1 VQPFAFLSALPA
13 LLGLAG
19 FVLYQVLG
27 ANKSGDEISRRI
39 IEKLRTSLGDEVPP
53 DRRLTPKQVER
64 ILEHRQRFRK
74 LVGEHDFH
82 LLKQALTQQ
91 FIITILVYVLALGFC
106 AWSVHLFVQSTA
118 LPQKA
123 KDATGE
129 QIHNSQNSTGKNA
142 PNVISSGSAPVTVTI
157 QDQAAPKPGTA
168 KPENK
173 KK

>member
-1 VQPFAFLSALPA
+1 MQPFAFLSALPA

-39 IEKLRTSLGDEVPP
+39 IEKLRSGLGDEAPP

-64 ILEHRQRFRK
+64 LLEQQQRFRK

-91 FIITILVYVLALGFC
+91 FIITIIVYVLALGFC
-106 AWSVHLFVQSTA
+106 AWSVHLFVNSPA

-123 KDATGE
+123 KDAPGE
-129 QIHNSQNSTGKNA
+129 QIHNSQNSTGKNS
-142 PNVISSGSAPVTVTI
+142 PNVISSGSGPVTVTT
-157 QDQAAPKPGTA
+157 QDQATPTPGTA
-168 KPENK
+168 KSEEK